1 MEIKDR
7 ICYYMTRNN
16 ITNSALERHLSIS
29 NGLWAKSGTIS
40 ENVLIKF
47 IQAYPNVSCEWLLTG
62 KGEMIKSD
70 NVPEQASVVGTIHA
84 KQSEVSVTQTN
95 GACQS
100 ELVAHLKSLLEEKE
114 RTIQVQQQLIDALR
128 KP

>member
-47 IQAYPNVSCEWLLTG
+47 IQAYPEVSCEWLLTG
-62 KGEMIKSD
+62 KGEMLKSD
-70 NVPEQASVVGTIHA
+70 NAPEQA
-84 KQSEVSVTQTN
+84 SVTQTN
-95 GACQS
+95 GASQS
-100 ELVAHLKSLLEEKE
+100 EIVAHLKSLLEEKE
-114 RTIQVQQQLIDALR
+114 RTIQVQQQLIDALS
-128 KP
+128 KH